1 MKNSKNIIIVLI
13 AVLILAV
20 LFYAYF
26 ASKVNNQNTDSE
38 VLDTPESSQNTQTQ
52 NNINSGSNTSTK
64 AESKSYIGID
74 GIYVVRYTDDG
85 FVPSSI
91 QIAKGKS
98 IRFIN
103 QSSKGMRIFFEEQTD
118 SGKKEY
124 NQPETVGNGSTY
136 TMSFVNGGLWVYYNG
151 ALPAHRANILVY

>member
-20 LFYAYF
+20 LFYVYF
-26 ASKVNNQNTDSE
+26 AARVNNQNINSE
-38 VLDTPESSQNTQTQ
+38 TPETQETNQNTQTQ
-52 NNINSGSNTSTK
+52 NNTSTNREASTK
-64 AESKSYIGID
+64 AESKSFIGID
-74 GIYVVRYTDDG
+74 GIYVVRYTDEG

-98 IRFIN
+98 IRFVN
-103 QSSKGMRIFFEEQTD
+103 QSSKGMRIFFEEQSQT
-118 SGKKEY
+118 GTKEY

-136 TMSFVNGGLWVYYNG
+136 TMSFVNGGLWVYYNSTF
-151 ALPAHRANILVY
+151 PTHRANILVY